1 VSVIVIVVLLNVAL
15 TWAIPSA
22 SIMRFTF
29 FPIAITQIPWTSL
42 SDLLL
47 AGDCA
52 AWALLGAGVGVRALT
67 TNGQASAVTDPPV
80 APDVHESLD
89 VHRDFGAQRALDAK
103 ILFDRLAKLIGI
115 SIAQVANALLGVDAS
130 RLENPSRQGAAD
142 SEDVRQA
149 DLDLLLARE
158 IYASN
163 TRH

>member
-1 VSVIVIVVLLNVAL
+1 
-15 TWAIPSA
+15 
-22 SIMRFTF
+22 
-29 FPIAITQIPWTSL
+29 
-42 SDLLL
+42 
-47 AGDCA
+47 
-52 AWALLGAGVGVRALT
+52 VRALT